1 MLPRL
6 PKNCLY
12 TSGLAE
18 GQVGPQHTWLIRGTG
33 GVWGHVELSIVELSL
48 GNTGPSSHH

>member
-18 GQVGPQHTWLIRGTG
+18 GQVGLIRGTG